1 MAGLKSNPNAAKNL
15 KPCKPGETHN
25 PNGRPTKLV
34 NAIKKLPKDMQEKV
48 YGVLAFALTL
58 PDETSAKKYLESKQ
72 GELGQYG
79 FVLQIAIKQ
88 LLKEGWG
95 WSALMDIM
103 DRYPVNARFLQEHG
117 TFDEGID
124 HIMDLIP
131 GHLAGWNPVGPAVG
145 GRACRGGYLIEV
157 HNGLRECPYDRCV
170 IEHLHHL

>member
-25 PNGRPTKLV
+25 PNGRPKKMV

-58 PDETSAKKYLESKQ
+58 PDEASAKTYLKSQQ

-95 WSALMDIM
+95 WNALMDIL
-103 DRYPVNARFLQEHG
+103 DRLYGKPRETKDLEVVGKMEFKGFSSLMPPVDGIEELVKEIDRKRAEENAE
-117 TFDEGID
+117 I
-124 HIMDLIP
+124 
-131 GHLAGWNPVGPAVG
+131 
-145 GRACRGGYLIEV
+145 
-157 HNGLRECPYDRCV
+157 
-170 IEHLHHL
+170 